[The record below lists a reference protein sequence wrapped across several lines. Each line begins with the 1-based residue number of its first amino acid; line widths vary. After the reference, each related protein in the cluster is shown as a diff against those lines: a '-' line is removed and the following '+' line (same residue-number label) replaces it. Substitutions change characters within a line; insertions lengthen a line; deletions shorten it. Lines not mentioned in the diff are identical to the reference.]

1 LERNAIKGSRYL
13 LLMGAEN
20 LPETKR
26 EKLAEALRFN
36 EPLSVAYYL
45 KEELRLLWSQPSLS
59 AMSAFLQNWCIKA
72 LESSIVQMTSLARRW
87 QYPKLCV

>member
-1 LERNAIKGSRYL
+1 
-13 LLMGAEN
+13 MGAEN

-45 KEELRLLWSQPSLS
+45 KEKLRLLWSSQ
-59 AMSAFLQNWCIKA
+59 A
-72 LESSIVQMTSLARRW
+72 
-87 QYPKLCV
+87 